1 MCVQQDNMQ
10 RRQCAKAQ
18 ARKQARAFKCLDTTV
33 QVLGINAKQ
42 GSQEAAADSS
52 KAAVD
57 KLKMLSAASR

>member
-1 MCVQQDNMQ
+1 MQ

-42 GSQEAAADSS
+42 EAPSVSKAAAD
-52 KAAVD
+52 
-57 KLKMLSAASR
+57 KLKILSAASR